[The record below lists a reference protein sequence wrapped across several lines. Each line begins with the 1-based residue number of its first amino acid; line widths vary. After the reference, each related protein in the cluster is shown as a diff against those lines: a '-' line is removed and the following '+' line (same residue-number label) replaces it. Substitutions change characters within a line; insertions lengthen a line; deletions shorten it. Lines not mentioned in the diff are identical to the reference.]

1 MSTLC
6 FQKFETVQGQVITLN
21 ILEMEIEEEAEG
33 WIDVFDSKDQYGEK
47 IAHYPLT
54 NGTLPQGITSSY
66 IYMYVRFG
74 WKQLPKE
81 CPLLWDCI
89 KFTMLVDTNTGQWNI
104 KDNWLTVLWF

>member
-66 IYMYVRFG
+66 IYMYVS
-74 WKQLPKE
+74 
-81 CPLLWDCI
+81 LWLEATT
-89 KFTMLVDTNTGQWNI
+89 KGMSTAVGLHKVYHAG
-104 KDNWLTVLWF
+104 